1 MSIDWDGLVL
11 GPIRQAMGEPFTL
24 APKAGGGAS
33 PFDGVWQEAYTGITF
48 GEDGSQQHTT
58 LAPNVGVQ
66 LSQLG
71 TSPAR
76 DDVITRLATGR
87 QYRVVDVHV
96 DGLGWASLILKDR
109 P

>member
-1 MSIDWDGLVL
+1 MIDWDGLVL
-11 GPIRQAMGEPFTL
+11 RPMRDVFGQPFTL
-24 APKAGGGAS
+24 TRRAGGAPI
-33 PFDGVWQEAYTGITF
+33 PFDGIWQEAYTGLTF

-66 LSQLG
+66 RSQLG
-71 TSPAR
+71 VAPAR
-76 DDVITRLATGR
+76 DDIVTHVATKK

-109 P
+109 S